1 MIRPT
6 MKDTF
11 AAILTTL
18 ESRSTCRRLK
28 VAALLVKDDR
38 IISMGWNGTIMGHT
52 HCTEHFDIHNEEDF
66 LKEHHDWSMK
76 NELHAELNAIAFAA
90 KQGISTNGS
99 DLFVSI
105 SPCVNCANL
114 IIAAGVSR
122 VYYKKMYDRST
133 DGLEKI
139 KAAGIITGKL

>member
-18 ESRSTCRRLK
+18 ESRSSCRRLK

-38 IISMGWNGTIMGHT
+38 IISMGWNGTLTKHT
-52 HCTEHFDIHNEEDF
+52 HCTEHFSKHTEEEF
-66 LKEHHDWSMK
+66 LKEHHAWSLK

-90 KQGISTNGS
+90 KQGISTDGS
-99 DLFVSI
+99 NLFVSI
-105 SPCVNCANL
+105 SPCINCANL
-114 IIAAGVSR
+114 IIASGVKR
-122 VYYKKMYDRST
+122 VYYKLMYDRST
-133 DGLEKI
+133 DGLDQLI
-139 KAAGIITGKL
+139 NAGIYTEKL